1 MAAIE
6 RSDIDQLTETREGP
20 CVSLFMPTHRRGKDT
35 EQDPLRLRNQLDDAE
50 QRLHALGLRSSEA
63 RETLQPAR
71 DLLRD
76 QLFWRHRGEGL
87 ALYAAPGWWRSYAT
101 PFPLPERTVVS
112 ARFHVRPLFAGL
124 WPDMRFALLVLSQ
137 RHPRLYRGSR
147 FALEAVPNVELP
159 ASLDEATRFV
169 VAEKQLQAHVG
180 ARRGAG
186 GGGAVYHGHER
197 DLDDDLLVEFL
208 RAVDKPVAS
217 ELRHS
222 GLPLVLAGVD
232 YLQHAY
238 RGLATTAHILEE
250 GVAGSPERLSDDEL
264 QGAAW
269 SIVEPLALAE
279 RDAYRSRFAELAAKG
294 SASHDLEHVLHAA
307 EQARVEALLTVRD
320 EVRWGRIGTNGHARV
335 HDAPRPG
342 DEDLLDR
349 AAVATVAAGGS
360 VYEVDA
366 ALMPVPAPLAAVYRY

>member
-1 MAAIE
+1 VAAIR
-6 RSDIDQLTETREGP
+6 RSDIDELIETREGS
-20 CVSLFMPTHRRGKDT
+20 CVSLTMPTHRKGKDT
-35 EQDPLRLRNQLDDAE
+35 EQDPLRLRNQLDEAE
-50 QRLHALGLRSSEA
+50 QLLHALGLRSSEA

-87 ALYAAPGWWRSYAT
+87 ALYAAPGWWRSFST

-112 ARFHVRPLFAGL
+112 GRFHVRPLLAGL
-124 WPDMRFALLVLSQ
+124 WPDKRFALLVLSQ
-137 RHPRLYRGSR
+137 RHPRLYKGSR
-147 FALEAVPNVELP
+147 FALEAVPSAELP

-169 VAEKQLQAHVG
+169 VAEKQLQAHIG
-180 ARRGAG
+180 ARRGA

-197 DLDDDLLVEFL
+197 DLHDDLLDEFL
-208 RAVDKPVAS
+208 RAVDKPVAN

-232 YLQHAY
+232 HLQHTY
-238 RGLATTAHILEE
+238 RGLATSTHILDE
-250 GVAGSPERLSDDEL
+250 GVAGSPEHLSDDDL
-264 QGAAW
+264 HRAAW

-320 EVRWGRIGTNGHARV
+320 EARWGRMGANGHARI
-335 HDAPRPG
+335 HETPRPG

-366 ALMPVPAPLAAVYRY
+366 GLMPAQAPLAAVYRY